1 MSPRTLTATLLLLLT
16 MDTMHARPA
25 PPHNAAA
32 NATDDAAPRLRMRVD
47 ERIAV
52 GANEHFGGAA
62 PRPLLQRL
70 RQMGG
75 ADAAP
80 HSAPPDA
87 ALGGGGADD
96 DADDSTV
103 RSERSTNLSHI
114 TGTSR
119 KIQIYIKNRHLQ
131 IMPDGTVNGTNDD
144 TSDFSEYK
152 KETAFLLPK
161 TEKFSKRKTQRF
173 SLRPILRTKT
183 FFL

>member
-16 MDTMHARPA
+16 MDTMHARPP
-25 PPHNAAA
+25 PPHAAAIGAA
-32 NATDDAAPRLRMRVD
+32 NATDDAPRLRMRAD

-70 RQMGG
+70 RQLGG
-75 ADAAP
+75 ADAAQ
-80 HSAPPDA
+80 SAPPDA
-87 ALGGGGADD
+87 TLGGAGGDD

-131 IMPDGTVNGTNDD
+131 IMPDGIVNGTNDD
-144 TSDFSEYK
+144 TSDYSEYSRLI
-152 KETAFLLPK
+152 F
-161 TEKFSKRKTQRF
+161 FSFKRSQC
-173 SLRPILRTKT
+173 
-183 FFL
+183 